1 MFSISHN
8 FTSALFIGFSIDLL
22 NRTLFLNLVFCLLI
36 LLSFFLLLFA
46 NLYCVRYMVLKNC
59 SLFNSNTIRIFIIVN
74 LNVSKFYVLIEE
86 LVFTFIA
93 YIRWGFLLLHR
104 EALLSS
110 LICNWYSNNIFS
122 VTFTFSWALWWSLCK
137 SSNLSG

>member
-110 LICNWYSNNIFS
+110 LICNWYSDNIFS